1 MDLDTS
7 RFLDFDPDLRV
18 EYFGQLVHQVNLKD
32 GPYFK
37 KNHTVLNKT

>member
-1 MDLDTS
+1 MS

-32 GPYFK
+32 GPYLK
-37 KNHTVLNKT
+37 KKKSHCVNKT

>member
-1 MDLDTS
+1 MS

-32 GPYFK
+32 GPYFFLK
-37 KNHTVLNKT
+37 HTVLNKT

>member
-1 MDLDTS
+1 MS

-32 GPYFK
+32 GPYLK
-37 KNHTVLNKT
+37 KKKKITLY